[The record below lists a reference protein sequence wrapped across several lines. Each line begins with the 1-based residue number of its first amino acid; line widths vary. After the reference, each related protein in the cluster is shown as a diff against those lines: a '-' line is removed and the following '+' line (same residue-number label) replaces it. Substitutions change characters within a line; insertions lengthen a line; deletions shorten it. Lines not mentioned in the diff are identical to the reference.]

1 MTARTVGADTVGA
14 MEIRG
19 THAVVTGGGSGIGAA
34 LARALAGAGA
44 ARVVVADRDGEAAAR
59 VAAEIATPPDLDRR
73 RDEKRNIGGLFVPS
87 AVEVDVSCEEEIGRL
102 VDAAEE
108 AGGPIDLFCSNAG
121 IAGPYGGPEVGDA
134 EWRRTWEINVMAHIW
149 AARRLLPG
157 MLERRRGHLSS
168 TASAAGLLA
177 NPGLMPY
184 SVTKHA
190 AVAVAEWLA
199 ITYGGP
205 ETGVSFSCFCPQGV
219 ATPMLETWREEDP
232 SSRLASASGDTISP
246 DDAAA
251 ALLTGIEAGRFLV
264 LSHPEV
270 ETYMQRKA
278 GDPARWLAGM
288 QRFQAEI
295 DRARR
300 EP

>member
-1 MTARTVGADTVGA
+1 VKTAGAN
-14 MEIRG
+14 
-19 THAVVTGGGSGIGAA
+19 AVVTGAGSGIGEA
-34 LARALAGAGA
+34 LAKKLARSGAMA
-44 ARVVVADRDGEAAAR
+44 IVVADIDADAAAR
-59 VAAEIATPPDLDRR
+59 VASEIEALGPEAPPTLA
-73 RDEKRNIGGLFVPS
+73 I
-87 AVEVDVSCEEEIGRL
+87 AVDVGRAEEIDRL
-102 VDAAEE
+102 ADAAEE
-108 AGGPIDLFCSNAG
+108 RFGAVDLFCSNAG
-121 IAGPYGGPEVGDA
+121 IAGPYGGPVEVSD
-134 EWRRTWEINVMAHIW
+134 EDWQRTWEINVMSHIW

-157 MLERRRGHLSS
+157 MLERRRGHLSA

-205 ETGVSFSCFCPQGV
+205 ETGVGFSCFCPQGV

-232 SSRLASASGDTISP
+232 SSRLASASGETITP
-246 DDAAA
+246 AEAAE
-251 ALLTGIEAGRFLV
+251 ALVAGIEDGRFLV

-270 ETYMQRKA
+270 QTYMERKA
-278 GDPARWLAGM
+278 GDPPRWLAGM

-295 DRARR
+295 DRAR
-300 EP
+300 EDGVSS

>member
-1 MTARTVGADTVGA
+1 MKVEGA
-14 MEIRG
+14 
-19 THAVVTGGGSGIGAA
+19 HAVVTGAGSGIGAA
-34 LARALAGAGA
+34 LARALAWSGA
-44 ARVVVADRDGEAAAR
+44 ARVVVADLDGDAAAR
-59 VAAEIATPPDLDRR
+59 TAAEIARR
-73 RDEKRNIGGLFVPS
+73 RDENPRISREIGPS
-87 AVEVDVSCEEEIGRL
+87 AGEVEVAAVAVDVGRPEEIGRL
-102 VDAAEE
+102 VDEAEQ

-121 IAGPYGGPEVGDA
+121 VAGPYGGPEVSDA
-134 EWRRTWEINVMAHIW
+134 EWQRTWEINVMAHIW
-149 AARRLLPG
+149 AARHLLPG

-205 ETGVSFSCFCPQGV
+205 ASGVEFSCFCPQGV

-232 SSRLASASGDTISP
+232 SSRLASASGETISP
-246 DDAAA
+246 DDAAD
-251 ALLTGIEAGRFLV
+251 ALIAGIEEGRFLI

-270 ETYMQRKA
+270 ETYMQRKSA
-278 GDPARWLAGM
+278 DPPRWLGGM
-288 QRFQAEI
+288 QRLQAEI
-295 DRARR
+295 DRDRA

>member
-1 MTARTVGADTVGA
+1 
-14 MEIRG
+14 MEIEG
-19 THAVVTGGGSGIGAA
+19 AHAVVTGGASGIGAA
-34 LARALAGAGA
+34 LGRRLGAVGA
-44 ARVVVADRDGEAAAR
+44 AKVVVADLDGDAAEA
-59 VAAEIATPPDLDRR
+59 VAAEIRAAGSATQTGGV
-73 RDEKRNIGGLFVPS
+73 EAIGLG
-87 AVEVDVSCEEEIGRL
+87 VDVGSEAGIDAL
-102 VDAAEE
+102 VERAEA

-134 EWRRTWEINVMAHIW
+134 EWQRTWEINVMAHIW

-157 MLERRRGHLSS
+157 MLDRGHGHLSS

-205 ETGVSFSCFCPQGV
+205 GSGVGFSCFCPQGV

-246 DDAAA
+246 DAAAA
-251 ALLTGIEAGRFLV
+251 ALVAGIAADRFLI

-270 ETYMQRKA
+270 QTYQQRKA
-278 GDPARWLAGM
+278 ADPERWLGGM
-288 QRFQAEI
+288 QRFQAQI
-295 DRARR
+295 DAARA
-300 EP
+300 EAGES